1 MLTTLNPG
9 ETWTP
14 PKSSAISRGEET
26 VQRKSEILRYLEE
39 RITYITQTIE
49 QLEQELCKTQ
59 NSFELQIQQV
69 LKEFSERGV
78 FLKHIDNIREYL
90 LRFPDIIDILLPA
103 VDALIKYFPNAQLIL
118 DVYKD
123 PEIEDSYLI
132 IYVRLE
138 RYYESFIE
146 QLEKAESEFL
156 DLLVDKEGW
165 IQVTTDFRVPER

>member
-1 MLTTLNPG
+1 MMTTLSLT

-26 VQRKSEILRYLEE
+26 VQHKSEILRYLEE

-49 QLEQELCKTQ
+49 QLEQELHKTQ
-59 NSFELQIQQV
+59 NSFEFQIQQV
-69 LKEFSERGV
+69 LQELLEKGV
-78 FLKHIDNIREYL
+78 LLQHIDDIREYL
-90 LRFPDIIDILLPA
+90 LRFPDIIDILPLA

-138 RYYESFIE
+138 RYNESFIE

-165 IQVTTDFRVPER
+165 IQVTTDFKMPER